1 MTKLPAGALSKV
13 PEVTIGFWVIK
24 VHNERDRSWAPRV
37 IIWAS
42 ILKSL
47 RQITHNNQ
55 GINIASNTT

>member
-42 ILKSL
+42 IFGVFTANYAQQSG
-47 RQITHNNQ
+47 N
-55 GINIASNTT
+55 